1 MPSILPMDKINQTG
15 GKLYIVAT
23 PIGNMDDITLRA
35 IRVLSE
41 VDLIAAEDTRKTG
54 KLLSHHKIKGRL
66 TSFHE
71 HNEIERTKSILEKLA
86 TGSSVALVSDAGTP
100 IVSDPGFRLVQAA
113 IENNIR
119 LIPIP
124 GPSAAIAAL
133 SVSGFST
140 DSFLFVGFLP
150 KKKGKR
156 EERLR
161 TLANEHVTIIMYE
174 SPKRILSLMEEVLM
188 IFGDR
193 YSMVA
198 REMTKQYEEFQQ
210 GMLSEIIVNMGQRKT
225 IKGECTF
232 LISGKK
238 EDKTLSMED
247 ARKEMAEKLK
257 TSKIST
263 SGLAKEIAGKYGFAR
278 SEIYKEIIKLK
289 KSGA

>member
-1 MPSILPMDKINQTG
+1 MDKKNQTEG
-15 GKLYIVAT
+15 RLYIVAT
-23 PIGNMDDITLRA
+23 PIGNMEDITLRA
-35 IRVLSE
+35 IRILSE

-54 KLLSHHKIKGRL
+54 NLLSHHKIKGKL
-66 TSFHE
+66 VSFHE
-71 HNEIERTKSILEKLA
+71 HNEFERTASILEKLA

-113 IENNIR
+113 LENNIR
-119 LIPIP
+119 LVPIP

-161 TLANEHVTIIMYE
+161 SLANEPVTVIIYE
-174 SPKRILSLMEEVLM
+174 SPKRILSLMEEMLIV
-188 IFGDR
+188 FGDR
-193 YSMVA
+193 YCMVA
-198 REMTKQYEEFQQ
+198 REMTKQYEEFQH
-210 GMLSEIIVNMGQRKT
+210 GMLSEIIENMGQRKT
-225 IKGECTF
+225 IKGECTL

-238 EDKTLSMED
+238 EDLTLSMEE
-247 ARKEMAEKLK
+247 ARKEMVEELK

-263 SGLAKEIAGKYGFAR
+263 SRLAKEIAGKYGFAR
-278 SEIYKEIIKLK
+278 SIIYKEIIKLK
-289 KSGA
+289 KL